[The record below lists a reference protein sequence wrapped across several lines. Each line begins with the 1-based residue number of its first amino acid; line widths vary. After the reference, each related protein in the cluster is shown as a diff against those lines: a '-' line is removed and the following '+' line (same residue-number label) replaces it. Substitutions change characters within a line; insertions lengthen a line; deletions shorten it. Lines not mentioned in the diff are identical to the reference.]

1 MRDGAVRRLHLSS
14 RRCADT
20 RLHHADLRGR
30 RQEDHDHRSDRFRP
44 RRQASAGG
52 MAGPCRAAI
61 RLLPVRT
68 DHGRHGPAQAET
80 TSHRRR
86 HRRRDE
92 RKHLPLRHL
101 HADPSGH
108 QAGRTDERSRV
119 MSTVQTDLEVF
130 NISRRALLGL
140 IPAAGLVL
148 AVAFPQ
154 EVLAAD
160 DPKYGVDS
168 MPHGWVDDPLVFVAI
183 GTDGTVTITC
193 HRQEMG
199 QGVRT
204 SLPMVVAD
212 ELDADW
218 SRVRVRQAQGDEA
231 RFGNQ
236 DTDGSRSMRHFFAPM
251 RHCGAAARTMLVQA
265 AAALWGVPVT
275 EVAASHH
282 EVVHR
287 ATNRKLGYGALAIAA
302 SRLPV
307 PARDTLRLKA
317 PAQFRYIGRGNVK
330 IVDGPDIVA
339 GRGMYG
345 IDTRLDGLLYAVV
358 ARPAVYGGKVV
369 SHDASAALK
378 VPGVVRVVEI
388 AGTPPPSEF
397 QPLGGIAVIAT
408 NTLAAIQGRNALKI
422 QWDDGSNASYDST
435 TYKAALE
442 SAARNPGKVVRDDGN
457 AAAAMASAARRVQA
471 EYYIPHLAQAPME
484 PPAATARI
492 VDGRCEVW
500 TATQAPQ
507 ATRDRVSKRLGLP
520 FDHVTVNVT
529 LLGGGFG
536 RKSKPDYVVE
546 AALLS
551 RAMDGAPVKVTW
563 TREDDVQHGYY
574 HTVSVERLEAGLDAA
589 GKPVA
594 WLHRSVAPSIASI
607 FGPDSQ
613 HEAPFERGMGLA
625 NVPFLIPNLRV
636 ENPAAQA
643 HTRIGWYR
651 SVSNIPHA
659 FAIQSFVAELAAA
672 AGRDPKDY
680 LLELLGPARRIDPRT
695 ISDSWNYSESP
706 VLYPLDTG
714 RLRRVIETAAQ
725 QAGWGRTLPAGQ
737 GLGIAAHYSFVTYV
751 AAVVQVAVNEK
762 GEVAIP
768 RIDLVMDSGAQ
779 VNPDRVRSQIE
790 GACVMGA
797 GNALVSEISFKAG
810 RVEQSNFHDYQVAR
824 INVAPRDIRVH
835 LVASDFDVPL
845 GGVGEPGV
853 PPIAPALCNAIFA
866 ATGKR
871 IRRLPIRDQLA
882 ANGT

>member
-1 MRDGAVRRLHLSS
+1 MIQNV
-14 RRCADT
+14 
-20 RLHHADLRGR
+20 
-30 RQEDHDHRSDRFRP
+30 
-44 RRQASAGG
+44 
-52 MAGPCRAAI
+52 
-61 RLLPVRT
+61 
-68 DHGRHGPAQAET
+68 
-80 TSHRRR
+80 
-86 HRRRDE
+86 
-92 RKHLPLRHL
+92 
-101 HADPSGH
+101 
-108 QAGRTDERSRV
+108 
-119 MSTVQTDLEVF
+119 
-130 NISRRALLGL
+130 SRRAFLGAMGAASL
-140 IPAAGLVL
+140 ILVVGGGRRASAAG
-148 AVAFPQ
+148 
-154 EVLAAD
+154 E
-160 DPKYGVDS
+160 PKYGADS
-168 MPHGWVDDPLVFVAI
+168 MPHGWVDNPLAFVAI
-183 GTDGTVTITC
+183 GTDGTVTIVC
-193 HRQEMG
+193 HRSEMG

-204 SLPMVVAD
+204 SLPMVLAD
-212 ELDADW
+212 ELEADW
-218 SRVRVRQAQGDEA
+218 RRVRVRQATGDEEW
-231 RFGNQ
+231 FGNQ

-251 RHCGAAARTMLVQA
+251 RRCGAAARKMLEQA
-265 AAALWGVPVT
+265 AATGWGVPLG
-275 EVAASHH
+275 EVEAVNH
-282 EVVHR
+282 EVMHR
-287 ATNRKLGYGALAIAA
+287 PTNRRMGYGELAAAA

-307 PARDTLRLKA
+307 PARDTLRLKT
-317 PAQFRYIGRGNVK
+317 PSQFRYIGKGEVGL
-330 IVDGPDIVA
+330 VDGPDIVT
-339 GRGMYG
+339 GRAVYG
-345 IDTRLDGLLYAVV
+345 IDPVLDGMMFAVV
-358 ARPAVYGGKVV
+358 ARPPVYGGKVA
-369 SHDASAALK
+369 SYDAAATLK
-378 VPGVVRVVEI
+378 VPGVVQVVEI
-388 AGTPPPSEF
+388 PGTPPPSEF
-397 QPLGGIAVIAT
+397 QPLGGIAVIAR
-408 NTLAAIQGRNALKI
+408 NTWAAMQGRRALKI
-422 QWDDGSNASYDST
+422 TWQDGPNAAYDST
-435 TYKAALE
+435 AYRATLE
-442 SAARNPGKVVRDDGN
+442 QAARAPGEVVRNQGDV
-457 AAAAMASAARRVQA
+457 AAAMSSAARRVEA
-471 EYYIPHLAQAPME
+471 EYYIPHMAQAPME

-520 FDHVTVNVT
+520 FDRVTVNVT

-551 RAMDGAPVKVTW
+551 RATNGAPVKVTW
-563 TREDDVQHGYY
+563 SREDDVQHGYY

-594 WLHRSVAPSIASI
+594 WLHRSVAPSIGSI

-659 FAIQSFVAELAAA
+659 FAIQSFVAELAAT

-695 ISDSWNYSESP
+695 ISDSWNYTESP

-725 QAGWGRTLPAGQ
+725 QAGWGRKLPAGQ

-751 AAVVQVAVNEK
+751 AAVVQAAVNEK
-762 GEVAIP
+762 GEIAIP
-768 RIDLVMDSGAQ
+768 RIDVALDCGAQ
-779 VNPDRVRSQIE
+779 INPDRVRSQIE

-797 GNALVSEISFKAG
+797 SNALVSEITFKAG

-835 LVASDFDVPL
+835 LIASDFDAPL